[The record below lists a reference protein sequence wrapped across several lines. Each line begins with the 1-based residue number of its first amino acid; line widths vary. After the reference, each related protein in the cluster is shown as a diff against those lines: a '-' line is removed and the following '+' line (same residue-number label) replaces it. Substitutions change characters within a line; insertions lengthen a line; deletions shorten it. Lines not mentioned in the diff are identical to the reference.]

1 MNSRLKYF
9 LLLMTSTLMTLLTI
23 VLGALPLRLLRVNY
37 SAAMYWAGCTVVAV
51 ALFASGQVLMAAAF
65 ATLTL
70 LIGIYSEAEKQY
82 SNTFAAGSVAV
93 LATSGLVTAAV
104 AVWSEIT
111 KTNLIQA
118 VKQVSAAITTR
129 ALEMNP
135 QLEVKSDV
143 LAWQAPS
150 FIVVILILALGAAL
164 MWERRGR
171 RWFGLAEAVTK
182 PSTLLAFHVPAPFVW
197 IAIAAAGAAF
207 IQHSTS
213 WAQVLGLNVLNIV
226 AAIYFLQGMAVIGN
240 MFQTFKVSPFWQTLW
255 YVLLFLQLFPLVAF
269 VGFADFWFEFR
280 ERLKKKKSPE
290 IKKEFKGF

>member
-9 LLLMTSTLMTLLTI
+9 LLLTTSALMTLLTI

-37 SAAMYWAGCTVVAV
+37 SAALYWAGCIAIAG
-51 ALFASGQVLMAAAF
+51 ALLASGQILMSAAF

-82 SNTFAAGSVAV
+82 SDTFVAGSVAV

-104 AVWSEIT
+104 AIWSDVT

-118 VKQVSAAITTR
+118 VKQVAEAITAR

-135 QLEVKSDV
+135 QLEVKADV

-150 FIVVILILALGAAL
+150 FVVVVMILALGIAL

-171 RWFGLAEAVTK
+171 RWFGLKEAVTK
-182 PSTLLAFHVPAPFVW
+182 PKSLLAFHVPAPLVW
-197 IAIAAAGAAF
+197 VAIASAAAAF
-207 IQHSTS
+207 IQHDTN
-213 WAQVLGLNVLNIV
+213 WAQVLGLNILNIV
-226 AAIYFLQGMAVIGN
+226 VAIYFLQGMAVIGN
-240 MFQTFKVSPFWQTLW
+240 VFQTFKVSPFWQTLW
-255 YVLLFLQLFPLVAF
+255 YIMLFLQLFPIVAF
-269 VGFADFWFEFR
+269 VGFVDFWFEFR
-280 ERLKKKKSPE
+280 ERLKKKKTPG